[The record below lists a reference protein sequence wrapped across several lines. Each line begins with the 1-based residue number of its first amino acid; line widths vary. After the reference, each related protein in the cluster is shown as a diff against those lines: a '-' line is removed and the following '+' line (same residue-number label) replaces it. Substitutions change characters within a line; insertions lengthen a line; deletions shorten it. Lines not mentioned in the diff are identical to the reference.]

1 MTGRPTT
8 AAAADAA
15 DPVPTGAAP
24 TDPVPTDA
32 APAEGWLRRLIGVIG
47 RHRWLCLTAFGAAW
61 VGNIV
66 VVLTPIVTKRV
77 VDRSIVANDGSLHT
91 WIGVLLLLAV
101 VRGATTFVRRWFG
114 GIVSI
119 NVEADLR
126 RSVHDHLQT
135 LDPATHDALTQ
146 GQVVSRANTDVS
158 MVSQLLAFLPLL
170 TGNAVQ
176 LVLSLVVMAWL
187 SPTLLAIVL
196 LVVPV
201 LVVLALRMRTWVY
214 PASLDAQQKQA
225 ELATD
230 ADEAIVGVRVVKGFG
245 QERRELTKMEA
256 AARTLY
262 GSRVRNVRL
271 TAKYAPALQVVPSL
285 GLVGLLA
292 VGGRLV
298 LNGSVSIGTF
308 LAFATYLGQLIAP
321 IRTAAL
327 IFSVSQ
333 AARAGAERVFELLD
347 VQPRIVDKPGAI
359 VLPEGPGE
367 VVIDHVDFGYGDDEL
382 SLRDFDLHIPAGETV
397 ALVGAS
403 GSGKSTAAL
412 LLARFHDPTRG
423 VVRIDGADLRDVTL
437 NSLRREVGVVFDEAF
452 LFSASIRDNIAYGRP
467 DVRDEDVFLAARRAE
482 AAGFIAE
489 MPDGYDTVVGEHG
502 LTLSGGQRQRISLA
516 RALLTDP
523 RILVLD
529 DATSALDVGTEAE
542 IHKTLREVMA
552 GRTTV
557 LIAHRRS
564 TLQLADRIVVLDG
577 GRIVDDGT
585 HEQLMERCAPYRLLL
600 RGPVDGVE
608 GSGTIE
614 AALAARAQART
625 AEPVVLATPQLGARP
640 PMPGGRGP
648 GPGMGAGFNVTPE
661 TVARIALL
669 PPADDVPAVD
679 PDDAVKS
686 AEDAAPGLF
695 LRTAF
700 RPHRRLLLLG
710 FALVAADALLSL
722 AGPAF
727 IDFGIE
733 RGVRAGSRHALDVAV
748 LGFLAFTL
756 IDLVVV
762 WASQIQVGIAGER
775 LLYDLRLRVFAHL
788 QDLAVDFYEREM
800 TGRILTR
807 VTGDVDALANLVQQG
822 VVNLILNALTLVFVV
837 GYLLVRNLAL
847 GLVALAVIPVLL
859 LATWWYRTMSEKAY
873 AAVRDRIA
881 AVNAALAES
890 FAGVRVVQS
899 LGREQRNTEDF
910 AAIVQ
915 SHRRARLDAQIAA
928 SVYFPIVEVLG
939 GVATA
944 LVLWRGAGMVHDGR
958 LTTGALIAFVLYL
971 TQLFAPIQQLT
982 TILDTWQQAGAAV
995 TKLRGL
1001 LSEPTST
1008 PRAAVPSPPS
1018 TAGPAGEHGAR
1029 IELRDVRFAYRGA
1042 VNEALSGIDLVIE
1055 AGETVALV
1063 GSTGAG
1069 KSTLMKLI
1077 PRFYDPTAGSV
1088 LIDGRELRSLDLPA
1102 WRHQLGVVPQEPVL
1116 FSGTLADNIA
1126 YGSPSASLEE
1136 IVAAARSVGAHDM
1149 ILAFPNGYETDV
1161 SNRGRSLSGGQ
1172 RQLVALAR
1180 AALVNPRVLL
1190 LDEATANLD
1199 LGTEAKVQAAMGV
1212 LSNDRTTILIAH
1224 RLDTARRADRIVVV
1238 EHGRIAEAGPH
1249 DELVALG
1256 GRYAELWA
1264 GSS

>member
-1 MTGRPTT
+1 M
-8 AAAADAA
+8 
-15 DPVPTGAAP
+15 
-24 TDPVPTDA
+24 
-32 APAEGWLRRLIGVIG
+32 RRLIGVIG
-47 RHRWLCLTAFGAAW
+47 RHKWLGLTAFGAAW

-66 VVLTPIVTKRV
+66 VVLTPIVTKRL
-77 VDRSIVANDGSLHT
+77 VDRSIVARDGSLHR
-91 WIGVLLLLAV
+91 WVVVLIVLAV
-101 VRGATTFVRRWFG
+101 LRGIATFLRRWFG

-126 RSVHDHLQT
+126 RAVHDHLQT

-176 LVLSLVVMAWL
+176 LVLSLAVMAWL
-187 SPTLLAIVL
+187 SLPLLGIVL
-196 LVVPV
+196 LVVPILV
-201 LVVLALRMRTWVY
+201 LLALRMRTWVY

-245 QERRELTKMEA
+245 QEHRELTKMEE

-298 LNGSVSIGTF
+298 LSGSVSIGTF

-347 VQPRIVDKPGAI
+347 VSPRITDTSDAI
-359 VLPEGPGE
+359 VLPDGPGA
-367 VVIDHVDFGYGDDEL
+367 VDFVHVDFRYGTDEL
-382 SLRDFDLHIPAGETV
+382 SLRDFDLHIAAGETV
-397 ALVGAS
+397 ALVGTS

-412 LLARFHDPTRG
+412 LLPRFHDPERG
-423 VVRIDGADLRDVTL
+423 AVRIDGADVRDVTL

-467 DVRDEDVFLAARRAE
+467 DATDDEVRRVAHQAQAD
-482 AAGFIAE
+482 GFIRA
-489 MPDGYDTVVGEHG
+489 MPQGYDTVVGEHG

-529 DATSALDVGTEAE
+529 DATSALDVGTEAA
-542 IHKTLREVMA
+542 IYKTLRVLMA
-552 GRTTV
+552 GRTTL

-564 TLQLADRIVVLDG
+564 TLQLADRIVVLDRG
-577 GRIVDDGT
+577 AIVDDGT
-585 HEQLMERCAPYRLLL
+585 HEELVERCALYRMLLS
-600 RGPVDGVE
+600 GPSDLAAGNH
-608 GSGTIE
+608 TIE
-614 AALAARAQART
+614 AAFAARSASKSASE
-625 AEPVVLATPQLGARP
+625 AGPVVLAAPSLGARP
-640 PMPGGRGP
+640 PMPGGRAGG
-648 GPGMGAGFNVTPE
+648 GPGMGTGFNVTPE

-669 PPADDVPAVD
+669 PPADDVPAVA
-679 PDDAVKS
+679 PAEAVTE
-686 AEDAAPGLF
+686 AEQAKPGLF
-695 LRTAF
+695 LRVAF
-700 RPHRRLLLLG
+700 RPHRRLLG
-710 FALVAADALLSL
+710 FGFVLVATDALLSL

-733 RGVRAGSRHALDVAV
+733 HGVRQGSRHALDVAV
-748 LGFLAFTL
+748 LGFLLFTL
-756 IDLVVV
+756 LDLVAV

-775 LLYDLRLRVFAHL
+775 LLYDLRMRVFGHL
-788 QDLAVDFYEREM
+788 QGLAVDFYEREM

-822 VVNLILNALTLVFVV
+822 VVNLILNVLTLVFVIT
-837 GYLLVRNLAL
+837 YLLVRNLAL

-859 LATWWYRTMSEKAY
+859 VATWWYRLASEKAY

-881 AVNAALAES
+881 AVNASLAES

-899 LGREQRNTEDF
+899 LGREVQNTADF
-910 AAIVQ
+910 AAFVET
-915 SHRRARLDAQIAA
+915 HRRARLASQIAA
-928 SVYFPIVEVLG
+928 SVYFPIVELLG

-944 LVLWRGAGMVHDGR
+944 LVLWRGAGLVHDQR

-995 TKLRGL
+995 AKLRGL

-1008 PRAAVPSPPS
+1008 PAAAVPLLPPRS
-1018 TAGPAGEHGAR
+1018 GPTGEHGAR
-1029 IELRDVRFAYRGA
+1029 IELRGVRFAYHGA
-1042 VNEALSGIDLVIE
+1042 TNEALSGIDVVIE
-1055 AGETVALV
+1055 AGQTVALV

-1077 PRFYDPTAGSV
+1077 PRFYDPTSGSV
-1088 LIDGRELRSLDLPA
+1088 LIDGQELRDLDLTA
-1102 WRHQLGVVPQEPVL
+1102 WRQQLGVVPQEPVL

-1126 YGSPSASLEE
+1126 YGHPSASRDDVE
-1136 IVAAARSVGAHDM
+1136 AAARSVGAHDM
-1149 ILAFPNGYETDV
+1149 ILAFSGGYDTEV

-1212 LSNDRTTILIAH
+1212 LSSDRTTVLIAH
-1224 RLDTARRADRIVVV
+1224 RLDTAKRADRIVVV
-1238 EHGRIAEAGPH
+1238 EHGAIVEDGPH
-1249 DELVALG
+1249 DALVAQG

-1264 GSS
+1264 GSGG

>member
-1 MTGRPTT
+1 MTGPN
-8 AAAADAA
+8 
-15 DPVPTGAAP
+15 PL
-24 TDPVPTDA
+24 
-32 APAEGWLRRLIGVIG
+32 PAVEVLPEGWLRRLIGIIG
-47 RHRWLCLTAFGAAW
+47 PHKWLGLTAFGAAW

-66 VVLTPIVTKRV
+66 VVLTPIVTKRL
-77 VDRSIVANDGSLHT
+77 VDRSIVADDGSLHK
-91 WIGVLLLLAV
+91 WVVVLLILAAL
-101 VRGATTFVRRWFG
+101 RGITTVFRRWFG

-126 RSVHDHLQT
+126 RALHDHLQT
-135 LDPATHDALTQ
+135 LEPATHDALTQ

-176 LVLSLVVMAWL
+176 LVLSIAVMAWL
-187 SPTLLAIVL
+187 SLPLLGIVL
-196 LVVPV
+196 LVVPI

-245 QERRELTKMEA
+245 QEHRELIKMEA

-298 LNGSVSIGTF
+298 LSGSVSIGTF

-347 VQPRIVDKPGAI
+347 VRPRIVDSADAIGLPDGPGAVTI
-359 VLPEGPGE
+359 E
-367 VVIDHVDFGYGDDEL
+367 HVDFGYVNDEL
-382 SLRDFDLHIPAGETV
+382 SLRDFDLRIAAGETV
-397 ALVGAS
+397 ALVGSS

-412 LLARFHDPTRG
+412 LLPRFHDPVRG
-423 VVRIDGADLRDVTL
+423 VVRIDGVDVRDVTL
-437 NSLRREVGVVFDEAF
+437 NSLRRNIGVVFDEAF

-467 DVRDEDVFLAARRAE
+467 DATDDDVFLAAHQAQ
-482 AAGFIAE
+482 AAGFISE
-489 MPDGYDTVVGEHG
+489 MPQGYGTVVGEHG

-523 RILVLD
+523 RILILD
-529 DATSALDVGTEAE
+529 DATSALDVSTEAE
-542 IHKTLREVMA
+542 IHKALRRVMA
-552 GRTTV
+552 GRTTL

-564 TLQLADRIVVLDG
+564 TLQLADRIVVLDA

-585 HEQLMERCAPYRLLL
+585 HEELFERCALYRTLLS
-600 RGPVDGVE
+600 GPGELAE
-608 GSGTIE
+608 GEATIE
-614 AALAARAQART
+614 AAFAARNAT
-625 AEPVVLATPQLGARP
+625 KSVNPDGGIELVTPQVGARP
-640 PMPGGRGP
+640 PMHGGRAGG

-669 PPADDVPAVD
+669 PPADDVPAVT
-679 PDDAVKS
+679 PIDAVAV
-686 AEDAAPGLF
+686 AEKAQPGLF
-695 LRTAF
+695 LRVAF
-700 RPHRRLLLLG
+700 RPHRRLLGIG
-710 FALVAADALLSL
+710 FVLVATDALLSL

-733 RGVRAGSRHALDVAV
+733 KGVRVGSRHALDVAV
-748 LGFLAFTL
+748 LGFLIFTL
-756 IDLVVV
+756 VDLVVV

-775 LLYDLRLRVFAHL
+775 LLYDLRMRVFGHL
-788 QDLAVDFYEREM
+788 QSLAVDFYEREM

-822 VVNLILNALTLVFVV
+822 VVNLILNALTLVFVIS
-837 GYLLVRNLAL
+837 YLLVRNFEL
-847 GLVALAVIPVLL
+847 GLVALAVIPLL
-859 LATWWYRTMSEKAY
+859 LVATAWYRTASEKAY
-873 AAVRDRIA
+873 GAVRDRIA
-881 AVNAALAES
+881 TVNASLAES
-890 FAGVRVVQS
+890 FAGVRVTQS
-899 LGREQRNTEDF
+899 LGREVRNTGDF
-910 AAIVQ
+910 GGIVET
-915 SHRRARLDAQIAA
+915 HRRARLDAQIAA
-928 SVYFPIVEVLG
+928 SVYFPIVELLG
-939 GVATA
+939 GMATA
-944 LVLWRGAGMVHDGR
+944 LVLWRGAGLVHSQR

-1008 PRAAVPSPPS
+1008 PAALSPVMPSVE
-1018 TAGPAGEHGAR
+1018 GPAGEHGAR
-1029 IELRDVRFAYRGA
+1029 IELRGVRFAYRGA
-1042 VNEALSGIDLVIE
+1042 VNEALSGIDLTIE

-1069 KSTLMKLI
+1069 KSTLMKMI
-1077 PRFYDPTAGSV
+1077 PRFYDPTSGSV
-1088 LIDGRELRSLDLPA
+1088 LIDGKELRTLDLAA
-1102 WRHQLGVVPQEPVL
+1102 WRQQLGVVPQEPVL
-1116 FSGTLADNIA
+1116 FSGTLAENIA
-1126 YGSPSASLEE
+1126 YGHPSASRADVE
-1136 IVAAARSVGAHDM
+1136 AATRSVGAHDM
-1149 ILAFPNGYETDV
+1149 IQAFPRGYDTDV

-1212 LSNDRTTILIAH
+1212 LSSHRTTILIAH
-1224 RLDTARRADRIVVV
+1224 RLDTAKRADRIVVV
-1238 EHGRIAEAGPH
+1238 EHGAVVEVGSH
-1249 DELVALG
+1249 DQLVAAG

-1264 GSS
+1264 GSGG